1 MLNNCNSSNY
11 NGQAVWNGIT
21 GNLSAVG
28 LNGISS
34 YYGTYDQSGNINE
47 IVDTFVDGYPK
58 FRGGSFISSSGQLAK
73 NYSDIN
79 YVDGKKN
86 DIGFRIAKTAS
97 LIDSTNYGL
106 VTNSNNTGDAAN
118 NNYGAVAYNYQ
129 IKKDVK
135 YQKNL

>member
-11 NGQAVWNGIT
+11 NSQAVWNGIT

-58 FRGGSFISSSGQLAK
+58 FRGGSFVSASGQLSK
-73 NYSDIN
+73 SYYDIN
-79 YVDGKKN
+79 YVDGKRN
-86 DIGFRIAKTAS
+86 DI
-97 LIDSTNYGL
+97 
-106 VTNSNNTGDAAN
+106 
-118 NNYGAVAYNYQ
+118 
-129 IKKDVK
+129 
-135 YQKNL
+135 